1 MNQLEQTIVAN
12 ARTALASLLHFYQ
25 NRKAKGQGN
34 ETTEEVDEHIG
45 HFYTLHAL
53 LVFGHQANSGM
64 SEEGMQALREIEDEH
79 AAALRKMLS
88 TAPVAQEVKDA
99 HGVAANNGMNRWSQF
114 EPEINP
120 SKGDLS
126 SKETPEMFVVTRNG
140 VAGTKLATLAEV
152 EDFLE
157 ACGIRSESN
166 IWEAAL
172 AGNPVTVDDGT
183 IQFIRQ

>member
-1 MNQLEQTIVAN
+1 MNKGTMNQLEQTIVAN

-79 AAALRKMLS
+79 AAALRKLGS
-88 TAPVAQEVKDA
+88 ASSYFDADTAVAIRDEYW
-99 HGVAANNGMNRWSQF
+99 GMCPPGRLPTQH
-114 EPEINP
+114 
-120 SKGDLS
+120 
-126 SKETPEMFVVTRNG
+126 
-140 VAGTKLATLAEV
+140 
-152 EDFLE
+152 
-157 ACGIRSESN
+157 
-166 IWEAAL
+166 
-172 AGNPVTVDDGT
+172 
-183 IQFIRQ
+183 